1 MLQKVANEVGAAVT
15 AEQAVIQL
23 GAPIPGYSGTSR
35 RVQADNIFG
44 MTFNEARR
52 MALESQGRIDV
63 EKDETL
69 AETSKWVPED
79 QRIQAGK

>member
-1 MLQKVANEVGAAVT
+1 MLQKVANQVGAAVR
-15 AEQAVIQL
+15 EQEAVIQL

-52 MALESQGRIDV
+52 MALESQTRIDV

-69 AETSKWVPED
+69 AETSKWIPED
-79 QRIQAGK
+79 QRIQASK